1 MNKILKMAQQLICV
15 YEDFESKT
23 HGKVTDYKIFDFDQT
38 WSSTAL
44 GFGGMGGQAIT
55 TERTYVIISK
65 SAECAFVYFGWEFAY
80 TAGLNENFWE
90 DLNEHRMADVANRNK
105 YYNIG

>member
-1 MNKILKMAQQLICV
+1 MAQQLICV

-55 TERTYVIISK
+55 TERTYVIVSE

-80 TAGLNENFWE
+80 TASLNENFWT
-90 DLNEHRMADVANRNK
+90 DLNRHKMTNVANRSR
-105 YYNIG
+105 YYDK